1 MNSKIVFDLRNI
13 LLRLH
18 RFDLVLRV
26 GLERER
32 NDESKIDL
40 LVGYG
45 EEDEDVE
52 HYLSQ
57 VQTLLE
63 GRWPDAKLSISDDAV
78 RFDLGTSSGGVAICD
93 SVKLTEQIKEWIGG
107 KNLSGQHRAWAIG
120 YWLPEALC
128 GDLATAE
135 VLYDAKAIY
144 VEIKNLVVPYP
155 ELLSRSIITLC
166 VDEIRQKVDKL
177 GRLFEKDRTIEAALC
192 FSDIGAAVVRLAFA
206 RSRCY
211 LRGFRSLAEQ
221 AAFLQP
227 SDFTLYELASKLLH
241 EKEAI
246 HILEEIRRQL

>member
-1 MNSKIVFDLRNI
+1 MNNKIVSDLRNT
-13 LLRLH
+13 LLRSH
-18 RFDLVLRV
+18 RFNFVLRV

-40 LVGYG
+40 LVGCG
-45 EEDEDVE
+45 KRDIE
-52 HYLSQ
+52 HHLSQ

-78 RFDLGTSSGGVAICD
+78 RFDLGTSSGGIAVCD
-93 SVKLTEQIKEWIGG
+93 SAKLVEQIKEWVRG
-107 KNLSGQHRAWAIG
+107 KNLSGQHRHWAIG

-135 VLYDAKAIY
+135 VLHDAKATY
-144 VEIKNLVVPYP
+144 AEIKDIVVQYP
-155 ELLSRSIITLC
+155 ELLSRAIIALC

-177 GRLFEKDRTIEAALC
+177 GRLLEEDRTIESALC
-192 FSDIGAAVVRLAFA
+192 FSDIGAAVIRFAFA
-206 RSRCY
+206 RSRRY

-227 SDFTLYELASKLLH
+227 SDFTLYELASKLLQ

-246 HILEEIRRQL
+246 HILEEIQRQL

>member
-1 MNSKIVFDLRNI
+1 MNSKIVSELRNI
-13 LLRLH
+13 LLRSD

-40 LVGYG
+40 LVGCG
-45 EEDEDVE
+45 EGDIE
-52 HYLSQ
+52 HYLSR
-57 VQTLLE
+57 VQILLE
-63 GRWPDAKLSISDDAV
+63 GRWPDAKLSICDDAV
-78 RFDLGTSSGGVAICD
+78 RFNLGISSGGVAVCN
-93 SVKLTEQIKEWIGG
+93 SAKLVKQIKEWMRG
-107 KNLSGQHRAWAIG
+107 KNLSGHHRPWAIG

-135 VLYDAKAIY
+135 VLHDAKATY
-144 VEIKNLVVPYP
+144 AEIKDLVVPYP
-155 ELLSRSIITLC
+155 ELLSRAIITLG
-166 VDEIRQKVDKL
+166 VDEVRQKVDKL
-177 GRLFEKDRTIEAALC
+177 DSLFEKDRTIESALC
-192 FSDIGAAVVRLAFA
+192 FSDIGAVVVRLAFA

-227 SDFTLYELASKLLH
+227 SDFTLYELASKLLQ

-246 HILEEIRRQL
+246 HILEEIQRQL

>member
-1 MNSKIVFDLRNI
+1 MNNKIISDLREI

-18 RFDLVLRV
+18 RFDFILRV

-40 LVGYG
+40 LVGCG
-45 EEDEDVE
+45 VGDVE

-78 RFDLGTSSGGVAICD
+78 RFDLGTSSGGIAVCESA
-93 SVKLTEQIKEWIGG
+93 KLVEQIKEWIGG
-107 KNLSGQHRAWAIG
+107 KNLAGQHRPWAVG

-135 VLYDAKAIY
+135 VLHDVKGTYP
-144 VEIKNLVVPYP
+144 EIKNLVVPYP
-155 ELLSRSIITLC
+155 ERLSQAIAATC
-166 VDEIRQKVDKL
+166 VNEVRQKSDTL
-177 GRLFEKDRTIEAALC
+177 GRLSQKDRTIESALC
-192 FSDIGAAVVRLAFA
+192 LSDIGAAVVRLAFA
-206 RSRCY
+206 RSRRY
-211 LRGFRSLAEQ
+211 LRGFRLLAEQ
-221 AAFLQP
+221 AAFLRP
-227 SDFTLYELASKLLH
+227 SDFTLYELASKLLQ
-241 EKEAI
+241 EEEAT